1 MPDSLTAVLFDLDD
15 TLLDSFDARFKTLQ
29 SVFTRAYI
37 TDPTAEQF
45 LRNLKG
51 TLLKDALAKLEATLK
66 IENNLFE
73 DYRRTY
79 WRKRPGLIR
88 LYPGVKSMLEELHSR
103 GVKLGVVA
111 QKVRLF
117 NIDGHSAGAS
127 KELEE
132 LGIAGLFSVV
142 VGFEDVSRYKPDPE
156 PVNIAMNQLV
166 VRSRETLMVGDSAA
180 DIESARTAGC
190 WSCYATWGL
199 PSTAKTRDSI
209 QADFAAETPEAILE
223 FKL

>member
-29 SVFTRAYI
+29 SVFRWANI
-37 TDPTAEQF
+37 TVPTAEQF

-51 TLLKDALAKLEATLK
+51 TLLKDELAKLEATLK
-66 IENNLFE
+66 IKNNLFE

-79 WRKRPGLIR
+79 WTKRPGLIR

-103 GVKLGVVA
+103 GVKLGVVT

-156 PVNIAMNQLV
+156 PLNLV
-166 VRSRETLMVGDSAA
+166 LSRLAIQPRETLMVGDSVA

-199 PSTAKTRDSI
+199 PSVLQTSDTI
-209 QADFAAETPEAILE
+209 QADLTTEAPEAILE
-223 FKL
+223 FNL

>member
-1 MPDSLTAVLFDLDD
+1 MPDSLAAVLFDLDD
-15 TLLDSFDARFKTLQ
+15 TLLDSFNVRFKTLQ
-29 SVFTRAYI
+29 SVFTRANI

-51 TLLKDALAKLEATLK
+51 TLLKDALAKLETTLK

-79 WRKRPGLIR
+79 WTKRPGLIR

-103 GVKLGVVA
+103 GVKLGVVT

-117 NIDGHSAGAS
+117 DIDGHSAGAS

-132 LGIAGLFSVV
+132 LGIDGLFPVV

-156 PVNIAMNQLV
+156 PVNTAMKKLV
-166 VRSRETLMVGDSAA
+166 VRPRETLMVGDSSA
-180 DIESARTAGC
+180 DIESARVAGC

-199 PSTAKTRDSI
+199 PSTAKTRNSI
-209 QADFAAETPEAILE
+209 QADIIAETPEAILE